1 MAVTVTVQETPNPAA
16 RRFLVDKPV
25 QDESRGRFY
34 KDPEQT
40 DDPLAS
46 ELLGMDGVDGVMF
59 LPTSVTVNKTDA
71 ASWEELEPR
80 VRETLD
86 AHFG

>member
-25 QDESRGRFY
+25 QEESRGRFY
-34 KDPEQT
+34 KDADQA
-40 DDPLAS
+40 DDPLARQ
-46 ELLGMDGVDGVMF
+46 LLGMEGVDGVMF

-71 ASWEELEPR
+71 ASWDDLEPR
-80 VRETLD
+80 VREALD

>member
-25 QDESRGRFY
+25 QEESRGRFY
-34 KDPEQT
+34 KDADQA
-40 DDPLAS
+40 DDPLATR
-46 ELLGMDGVDGVMF
+46 LLGMDGVDGVMF

-71 ASWEELEPR
+71 ASWDDLEPR
-80 VRETLD
+80 VREALD